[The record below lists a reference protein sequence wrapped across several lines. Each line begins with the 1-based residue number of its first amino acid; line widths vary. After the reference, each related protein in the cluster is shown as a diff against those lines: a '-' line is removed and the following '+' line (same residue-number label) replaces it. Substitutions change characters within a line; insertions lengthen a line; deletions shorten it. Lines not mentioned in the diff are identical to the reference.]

1 LCDTGTLV
9 EKTQDSTMIVNSE
22 VDTLIESNLG
32 TMIINE
38 SDDDTEQA
46 ATDSLVDTMKRR
58 FYSVIYFI
66 ILVICFW
73 IFVLPPLF
81 DLLNNSPWYKLLVG
95 SLV

>member
-9 EKTQDSTMIVNSE
+9 EKTQDNTMIVNAE

-66 ILVICFW
+66 ILVICF
-73 IFVLPPLF
+73 
-81 DLLNNSPWYKLLVG
+81 
-95 SLV
+95 